1 MPATT
6 ASVTSSPSTPSVTL
20 TIHRGTGTGALGGTV
35 SGFGWPTTAQ
45 FVPFGDL
52 GSDHC
57 NDVLV
62 RGGGALRAYRPACG
76 RAATPTTSYTSLG
89 TSGWSAYDILT
100 SPAISTATAVPT

>member
-1 MPATT
+1 M
-6 ASVTSSPSTPSVTL
+6 TSSPSTPSVTL